1 MARSIGSRRAPST
14 YRANDRYNPPVAK
27 LDVYLKSI
35 ERFGAAGAVLVSN
48 QAVTLRFPAGD
59 RQATQVTSHEQLIAL
74 VREIAPP
81 AALGAVD
88 QGRPARFDYEA
99 YAISVVP
106 RPNAWQ
112 VTIEPS
118 AAAAPAPAP
127 AASGSTGV
135 VELAIERGQYD
146 SGPVRAASAPSS
158 GSPLL
163 DQLTSAAR
171 ALRATDIFLAADAA
185 PMLRVGGELRAS
197 GDPLDA
203 ESLSRELGQVAPA
216 EARAAWTEVGHATF
230 AYSDGAGRVRASLA
244 RDRRGPAAAL
254 RLLVGEPVAL
264 DRIGAPREVAGW
276 LERRG
281 LVAIAGGP
289 GSGKTTLLAALLA
302 ALGERRIVAISDV
315 IEITHASPWISQR
328 AVGAHVASVASGI
341 SAAIREGADAIAVD
355 ARLGNDGVALLAD
368 AVAAGHLVLAV
379 VPAATAAAAADQL
392 AEQLAPERRAAL
404 KRGFLGAVAGLT
416 KPTGRTFEITAI

>member
-1 MARSIGSRRAPST
+1 M
-14 YRANDRYNPPVAK
+14 AK

-35 ERFGAAGAVLVSN
+35 ERFGAAGAVLASN

-59 RQATQVTSHEQLIAL
+59 RQATQVTSHDQLVAL
-74 VREIAPP
+74 IREIAPP
-81 AALGAVD
+81 AALGAID
-88 QGRPARFDYEA
+88 QSRPARFDYEA
-99 YAISVVP
+99 YAISVAP

-112 VTIEPS
+112 VTIEPTAPGAPAE
-118 AAAAPAPAP
+118 AAA
-127 AASGSTGV
+127 GV
-135 VELAIERGQYD
+135 VDLAIERGQYD
-146 SGPVRAASAPSS
+146 SGPVRAAAAPSS

-171 ALRATDIFLAADAA
+171 ALRATDIFLATDAA

-203 ESLSRELGQVAPA
+203 EALSRELGQVAPA
-216 EARAAWTEVGHATF
+216 DARGTWTESGHATF
-230 AYSDGAGRVRASLA
+230 AYSDGAGRVRASLS

-254 RLLVGEPVAL
+254 RLLVGEPVGL

-281 LVAIAGGP
+281 LVTIAGGP
-289 GSGKTTLLAALLA
+289 GSGKTTLLAALIA
-302 ALGERRIVAISDV
+302 ALGERRIVAICDV
-315 IEITHASPWISQR
+315 IEIIHASPWISQR
-328 AVGAHVASVASGI
+328 EVGAHVTSVAAGI

-355 ARLGNDGVALLAD
+355 ARLGGDGVALLAD

-379 VPAATAAAAADQL
+379 VPAASAAAAADQL

-416 KPTGRTFEITAI
+416 KPTGRVFEIAAI